1 MLAKTATSAHAL
13 PTKRQLAAKQ
23 AAKADIASRQ
33 AARSPGEAAC
43 IDSITDADQCH
54 LCVQAS
60 GLSSACI
67 WHQRPGL
74 RRSRCKGSGFHRLQA
89 PQQGFARHL

>member
-33 AARSPGEAAC
+33 AARSPGR
-43 IDSITDADQCH
+43 ADDDDDDDDDQVGGGRGGGC
-54 LCVQAS
+54 
-60 GLSSACI
+60 
-67 WHQRPGL
+67 
-74 RRSRCKGSGFHRLQA
+74 
-89 PQQGFARHL
+89 